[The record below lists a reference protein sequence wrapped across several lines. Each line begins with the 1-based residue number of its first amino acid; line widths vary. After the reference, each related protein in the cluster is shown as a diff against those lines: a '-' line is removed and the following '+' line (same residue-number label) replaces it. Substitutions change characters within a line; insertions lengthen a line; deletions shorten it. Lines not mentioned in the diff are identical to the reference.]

1 MIGMFCKSDAAT
13 NEEYARVI
21 KRRMVFYGG
30 LFLLGVITL
39 VVFLG
44 VDLNGKLGITEDM
57 ISFFTG
63 TGSGLI
69 GGSAALLIKNKW
81 LLKNDEELRRARI
94 EESDERNMKIVSES
108 MKVTLLVQFIAMYLV
123 MAIGGLWYPVL
134 IKMMSFLICLCLFVY
149 CISYKI
155 MSKKY

>member
-1 MIGMFCKSDAAT
+1 MIGMFCKSDATT

-21 KRRMVFYGG
+21 KKRMVFYAG

-44 VDLNGKLGITEDM
+44 MDLNEKFGVAEDIM
-57 ISFFTG
+57 SFFTG
-63 TGSGLI
+63 IGSGLI
-69 GGSAALLIKNKW
+69 GGSAVLIMKNKW
-81 LLKNDEELRRARI
+81 LLKDDEKLRKARI

-108 MKVTLLVQFIAMYLV
+108 MKVTMLVQFIAMYLV

-134 IKMMSFLICLCLFVY
+134 IKIMSFLICLCLLVY
-149 CISYKI
+149 CISYRI